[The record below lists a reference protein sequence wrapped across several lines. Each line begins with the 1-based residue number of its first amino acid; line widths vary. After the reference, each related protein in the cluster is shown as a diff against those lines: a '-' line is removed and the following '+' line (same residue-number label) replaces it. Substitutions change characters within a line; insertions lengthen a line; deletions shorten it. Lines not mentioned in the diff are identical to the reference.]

1 MDDHPLV
8 LSLSKE
14 KQMKRFLASAMA
26 LALVVGSAGI
36 ASADPRGDHGDRN
49 DRGDYHDQG
58 GRGDNGH
65 YDNGHHYGNR
75 DHNWRR
81 GQRMEHRD
89 WDRGNRIDYREYHLS
104 APRRGYEWREV
115 DGNYVLAAV
124 ATGVIFSIIANGH

>member
-1 MDDHPLV
+1 
-8 LSLSKE
+8 
-14 KQMKRFLASAMA
+14 MKRFLASTLA

-36 ASADPRGDHGDRN
+36 ASADPRGDHN
-49 DRGDYHDQG
+49 DRGQQGDHNERGGYHDN
-58 GRGDNGH
+58 GRGNSGH
-65 YDNGHHYGNR
+65 FDNGHHYGNR

-81 GQRMEHRD
+81 GQRMDHQD